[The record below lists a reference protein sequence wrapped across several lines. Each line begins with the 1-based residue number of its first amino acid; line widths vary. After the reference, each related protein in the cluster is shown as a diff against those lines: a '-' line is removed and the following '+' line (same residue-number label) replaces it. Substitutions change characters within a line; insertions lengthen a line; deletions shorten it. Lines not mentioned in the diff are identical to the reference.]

1 MEEVGY
7 NKKQVYKEKCT
18 RKNKKKKRV
27 YEFER
32 AKKARHFL
40 K

>member
-7 NKKQVYKEKCT
+7 NKKRAYKEKCT
-18 RKNKKKKRV
+18 RKNKKKRV

-32 AKKARHFL
+32 AKKPDIF
-40 K
+40 